1 MGNALRVNGL
11 SKRYPGFTLSDVS
24 FGLERGTVMG
34 FIGRNGAGKT
44 TTIKL
49 IMGLICKDA
58 GSVEILGRE
67 MGKDGSETRE
77 KIGFVYD
84 EHGFYGGMT
93 VRTIGRMTAPFYR
106 NWNPEEFARLVK
118 EFGLDP
124 SRKAGELS
132 RGQRTKLALALA
144 LSHGAELLVMD
155 EPTSG
160 LDPVFRSELIDILY
174 RIIQDERKS
183 IFFSTHNTT
192 DLERIADHITFIED
206 GKIIFSDS
214 KDALLER
221 YRIVKGPRERLS
233 SRGREMCVGVRET
246 RSGFEA
252 LSSSAEDLAALV
264 GEDVVVDKANLED
277 IMVYTVKGVGDGN

>member
-1 MGNALRVNGL
+1 MEHALKVNSL

-24 FGLERGTVMG
+24 FGLERGAVMG

-49 IMGLICKDA
+49 IMGLIRKDA
-58 GSVEILGRE
+58 GSWRYWARE
-67 MGKDGSETRE
+67 MGRDDSENKE

-84 EHGFYGGMT
+84 EHGFYGNMT
-93 VRTIGRMTAPFYR
+93 IGTIGRMIAPFYR
-106 NWNPEEFARLVK
+106 NWNPEEFARLVM
-118 EFGLDP
+118 EFGLNP

-144 LSHGAELLVMD
+144 LAHGAELLVLD

-160 LDPVFRSELIDILY
+160 LDPVFRSDLVDILY
-174 RIIQDERKS
+174 RVIQDERKS

-192 DLERIADHITFIED
+192 DLERIADYITFIED
-206 GKIIFSDS
+206 GKIVFSES

-233 SRGREMCVGVRET
+233 ARGREMCVGIRET
-246 RSGFEA
+246 RTGFEA
-252 LSSSAEDLAALV
+252 LSASAEDLAALV
-264 GEDVVVDKANLED
+264 GEDVVVEKANLED
-277 IMVYTVKGVGDGN
+277 IMVYCVKGAADGK

>member
-1 MGNALRVNGL
+1 MEHALKVSGL
-11 SKRYPGFTLSDVS
+11 VKRYPGFTLSDVS
-24 FGLERGTVMG
+24 FDLARGAVMG

-49 IMGLICKDA
+49 IMGLIRKDA

-67 MGKDGSETRE
+67 MGRADSETKE

-84 EHGFYGGMT
+84 EHGFYGNMT
-93 VRTIGRMTAPFYR
+93 IRVIGRMIAPFYR
-106 NWNPEEFARLVK
+106 NWNPEEFARLVR

-144 LSHGAELLVMD
+144 LAHNAELLIMD

-160 LDPVFRSELIDILY
+160 LDPVFRSELVDILY
-174 RIIQDERKS
+174 RVIQDERKS

-192 DLERIADHITFIED
+192 DLERIADHITFLED
-206 GKIIFSDS
+206 GKIVFSES
-214 KDALLER
+214 KDALLDR
-221 YRIVKGPRERLS
+221 YRIVKGPRGRLS
-233 SRGREMCVGVRET
+233 ARARDMCVGTRET
-246 RSGFEA
+246 RTGFEA
-252 LSSSAEDLAALV
+252 LSASAEDLAALV
-264 GEDVVVDKANLED
+264 GEDVVVEKANLED
-277 IMVYTVKGVGDGN
+277 IMVHTVKGAGHGE

>member
-1 MGNALRVNGL
+1 MEHALKIDGL
-11 SKRYPGFTLSDVS
+11 SKHYAGFTLSDVG
-24 FGLERGTVMG
+24 FTLERGAVMG

-49 IMGLICKDA
+49 IMGLIHKDA
-58 GSVEILGRE
+58 GSVELLGHV
-67 MGKDGSETRE
+67 MGEDDCEARQ

-93 VRTIGRMTAPFYR
+93 VNTIGRVVAPFYG
-106 NWNPEEFARLVK
+106 NWNSDEFARLIK

-124 SRKAGELS
+124 SCKAGELS

-174 RIIQDERKS
+174 RVIQDERKS
-183 IFFSTHNTT
+183 VFFSTHNTT
-192 DLERIADHITFIED
+192 DLERIADYITFID
-206 GKIIFSDS
+206 NGKIVLSES
-214 KDALLER
+214 KDCLLER
-221 YRIVKGPRERLS
+221 FRIVKGPRERLTA
-233 SRGREMCVGVRET
+233 RGREMCVGIRET
-246 RSGFEA
+246 RTGFEA
-252 LSSSAEDLAALV
+252 LSASAEDLSALI
-264 GEDVVVDKANLED
+264 GEESVVEKANLED
-277 IMVYTVKGVGDGN
+277 IMVYTVKGAGDGQ